1 MFFYQMIKNIYG
13 SPLIFNKSMDL
24 RPLLCSTG
32 DGSIVLYSREKQD
45 LIFISVLLYALI
57 SLWEHY
63 CGNFMEIIFFQCLV

>member
-1 MFFYQMIKNIYG
+1 MIKNIYG

-32 DGSIVLYSREKQD
+32 DGNIVLYSREEQN
-45 LIFISVLLYALI
+45 LIFISALLSALI

-63 CGNFMEIIFFQCLV
+63 CGNFMEIIFFFQCLV